1 MTFTAINPA
10 TEAVVGE
17 YPTHDDA
24 YVDAALASAHAAF
37 VKWKTT
43 PFAERAELMVRVAE
57 LLEGEIPVAAALMTS
72 EMGKTFAAA
81 KGEAAKCA
89 LTMRYYAEHAEGML
103 ATEYVTTKASRSGIR
118 HEPLGPLLAV
128 MPWNFPLWQIIRVAV
143 PNIMAGN
150 PIVLKHSSSVPGCAQ
165 YVEQLFARAGFPQGL
180 FTNLFLESRRIEMV
194 IADPRVAAVTV
205 TGGETAGRSVAS
217 IAGKHLKKCV
227 LELGGSDPF
236 IVAKSADLDHTV
248 PLAVT
253 ARLQNNGQACICA
266 KRFIVAKS
274 ADLDHTVPLAVTA
287 RLQNNGQAC
296 ICAKR
301 FIVVRDVADE
311 FIARFSAAMAA
322 APVGD
327 PMDAATV
334 LGPLANAAQLQTLSQ
349 QVAESLAQGAVATT
363 GGTPQEGPG
372 YFFPP
377 TVLVDVPETAP
388 ASNEEL
394 FGPVAVVHVVDD
406 LEEAIRYAND
416 TPWGLSG
423 SVWAT
428 DPQEI
433 DQVIAGLD
441 VGIVFANAM
450 VASMPELPFGG
461 VKASGYGRELG
472 VAGVR
477 EFTNT
482 KSFYIA

>member
-10 TEAVVGE
+10 TEAVIGE

-24 YVDAALASAHAAF
+24 YVDAALAQAHEAF
-37 VKWKTT
+37 QVWKKT
-43 PFAERAELMVRVAE
+43 PFAER
-57 LLEGEIPVAAALMTS
+57 LEGEIPVAAQLMTS

-103 ATEYVTTKASRSGIR
+103 AEELIPTKASKSGIR
-118 HEPLGPLLAV
+118 YEPLGPLLAV

-143 PNIMAGN
+143 PNLMAGN

-165 YVEQLFARAGFPQGL
+165 YVEGLFARAGFPRGM

-194 IADPRVAAVTV
+194 IADPRIAAVTV

-266 KRFIVAKS
+266 KRFIV
-274 ADLDHTVPLAVTA
+274 
-287 RLQNNGQAC
+287 
-296 ICAKR
+296 
-301 FIVVRDVADE
+301 VRDIADE
-311 FIARFSAAMAA
+311 FIKRFAEAMAA
-322 APVGD
+322 APTGD

-334 LGPLANAAQLQTLSQ
+334 LGPLANEGQFETLSK
-349 QVAESLAQGAVATT
+349 QVSESLAQGAVAAT
-363 GGTPQEGPG
+363 GGAPLDGPG
-372 YFFPP
+372 YFFAP
-377 TVLVDVPETAP
+377 TVLVDVPAAAP
-388 ASNEEL
+388 AAHEEL
-394 FGPVAVVHVVDD
+394 FGPVAVVHVAED
-406 LEEAIRYAND
+406 LDEAIRYAND

-428 DPQEI
+428 DPEEI
-433 DQVIAGLD
+433 ERAIAGLD
-441 VGIVFANAM
+441 VGIVFANAV
-450 VASMPELPFGG
+450 VASMNELPFGG

-477 EFTNT
+477 EFTNV
-482 KSFYIA
+482 KSFFIA

>member
-1 MTFTAINPA
+1 MTFIAINPA
-10 TEAVVGE
+10 TEAVLGE

-24 YVDAALASAHAAF
+24 YIDAALTTAREAF
-37 VKWKTT
+37 QNWKSTS
-43 PFAERAELMVRVAE
+43 FAERSELMVRVAE
-57 LLEGEIPVAAALMTS
+57 LLESEIPVAAALMTS

-103 ATEYVTTKASRSGIR
+103 ATEIVATKATKSGIR
-118 HEPLGPLLAV
+118 YEPLGPLLAI

-143 PNIMAGN
+143 PNLMTGN

-165 YVEQLFARAGFPQGL
+165 YVEQLFARAGFPRGM
-180 FTNLFLESRRIEMV
+180 FTNLFVESRRIEPI
-194 IADPRVAAVTV
+194 IADPRIAAVTV
-205 TGGETAGRSVAS
+205 TGSETAGRSVAS
-217 IAGKHLKKCV
+217 LAGKHLKKCV

-236 IVAKSADLDHTV
+236 IVAKSADLDHT
-248 PLAVT
+248 
-253 ARLQNNGQACICA
+253 I
-266 KRFIVAKS
+266 
-274 ADLDHTVPLAVTA
+274 PLAVTA

-301 FIVVRDVADE
+301 FIVVRDIADE
-311 FIARFSAAMAA
+311 FIARFAAAMTAA
-322 APVGD
+322 STGD
-327 PMDAATV
+327 PMDPGTV
-334 LGPLANAAQLQTLSQ
+334 LGPLANEAQYETLSK
-349 QVAESLAQGAVATT
+349 QVAESLAQGAVAVA
-363 GGTPQEGPG
+363 GGTPLDGQG
-372 YFFPP
+372 YYFPP

-388 ASNEEL
+388 AGNEEL
-394 FGPVAVVHVVDD
+394 FGPVAVVHVAEDLDD
-406 LEEAIRYAND
+406 AIRYAND

-428 DPQEI
+428 DPEEI
-433 DQVIAGLD
+433 ERAIAGLD
-441 VGIVFANAM
+441 VGIVFANAV
-450 VASMPELPFGG
+450 VASMNELPFGG

>member
-17 YPTHDDA
+17 YQTHDDEF
-24 YVDAALASAHAAF
+24 VHAALATAHEAF
-37 VKWKTT
+37 LNWKKTS
-43 PFAERAELMVRVAE
+43 FAERAELMNRVAE
-57 LLEGEIPVAAALMTS
+57 LLEGEIPVAGALMTS

-81 KGEAAKCA
+81 KGEASKCA
-89 LTMRYYAEHAEGML
+89 LTMRYYAEHAESML
-103 ATEYVTTKASRSGIR
+103 ATEIIKTKATKSGIR
-118 HEPLGPLLAV
+118 YEPLGPLLAI

-150 PIVLKHSSSVPGCAQ
+150 PMVLKHSSSVPGCAQ
-165 YVEQLFARAGFPQGL
+165 YVEGLFTRAGFPQGI
-180 FTNLFLESRRIEMV
+180 FTNLFIESRRIESV
-194 IADPRVAAVTV
+194 IGDPRIAAVTV
-205 TGGETAGRSVAS
+205 TGGETAGRSVAAL
-217 IAGKHLKKCV
+217 AGKHLKKCV

-236 IVAKSADLDHTV
+236 I
-248 PLAVT
+248 
-253 ARLQNNGQACICA
+253 I
-266 KRFIVAKS
+266 AKS

-301 FIVVRDVADE
+301 FIVVRDVADK
-311 FIARFSAAMAA
+311 FISRFAAAMAA
-322 APVGD
+322 APTGD
-327 PMDAATV
+327 PMDPSTV
-334 LGPLANAAQLQTLSQ
+334 LGPLANEAQFNTLSA
-349 QVAESLAQGAVATT
+349 QVSESLAQGAVAVT
-363 GGTPQEGPG
+363 GGVPLEGPG

-388 ASNEEL
+388 AGNEEL

-406 LEEAIRYAND
+406 LVEALRYAND

-428 DPQEI
+428 DPAEI

-441 VGIVFANAM
+441 VGIIFANAV
-450 VASMPELPFGG
+450 VASMNELPFGG

-477 EFTNT
+477 EFTNV

>member
-10 TEAVVGE
+10 TEVVLGE
-17 YPTHDDA
+17 YETHDA
-24 YVDAALASAHAAF
+24 AHIETALAKAHETFLA
-37 VKWKTT
+37 WKQT
-43 PFAERAELMVRVAE
+43 PFAERSELMNRVAE
-57 LLEGEIPVAAALMTS
+57 LLESEIPVAGALMTS

-81 KGEAAKCA
+81 KGEASKCA
-89 LTMRYYAEHAEGML
+89 LTMRYYAERAEGML
-103 ATEYVTTKASRSGIR
+103 ATEIVKTHASKSGIR
-118 HEPLGPLLAV
+118 YEPLGPLLAI
-128 MPWNFPLWQIIRVAV
+128 MPWNFPLWQIVRVAV

-150 PIVLKHSSSVPGCAQ
+150 PIVLKHSSSVPGCAE
-165 YVEQLFARAGFPQGL
+165 YVEGLFTRAGFPEGL
-180 FTNLFLESRRIEMV
+180 FTNLFVESSRIEPV
-194 IADPRVAAVTV
+194 IADPRIAAVTV
-205 TGGETAGRSVAS
+205 TGSETAGRSVAAL
-217 IAGKHLKKCV
+217 AGKHLKKCV

-266 KRFIVAKS
+266 KRFIV
-274 ADLDHTVPLAVTA
+274 
-287 RLQNNGQAC
+287 
-296 ICAKR
+296 
-301 FIVVRDVADE
+301 VRDVADE
-311 FIARFSAAMAA
+311 FIERFSAAMAA

-327 PMDAATV
+327 PMDPSTV
-334 LGPLANAAQLQTLSQ
+334 LGPLANEAQFKTLSA
-349 QVAESLAQGAVATT
+349 QVSESIAQGAVATT
-363 GGTPQEGPG
+363 GGAPLGGPG
-372 YFFPP
+372 YFFPA

-388 ASNEEL
+388 AGNEEL

-406 LEEAIRYAND
+406 LDEAIRYAND

-428 DPQEI
+428 DPAEI
-433 DQVIAGLD
+433 DQVIEGLD
-441 VGIVFANAM
+441 VGIIFANAV

-477 EFTNT
+477 EFTNV
-482 KSFYIA
+482 KSFFIA

>member
-1 MTFTAINPA
+1 MTFTAINPT

-17 YPTHDDA
+17 YQTHDDA
-24 YVDAALASAHAAF
+24 YVDAALATAHEAF
-37 VKWKTT
+37 LNWKKT
-43 PFAERAELMVRVAE
+43 PFWERSELMNRVAE
-57 LLEGEIPVAAALMTS
+57 LLESEIPVAAALMTS

-103 ATEYVTTKASRSGIR
+103 ATEYVETKASKSGIR

-143 PNIMAGN
+143 PNLMAGN

-165 YVEQLFARAGFPQGL
+165 YVEQLFARAGFPKGL
-180 FTNLFLESRRIEMV
+180 FTNLFLESRRIETV
-194 IADPRVAAVTV
+194 IGDPRVAAVTV

-217 IAGKHLKKCV
+217 LAGKHLKKCV

-266 KRFIVAKS
+266 KRFIV
-274 ADLDHTVPLAVTA
+274 
-287 RLQNNGQAC
+287 
-296 ICAKR
+296 
-301 FIVVRDVADE
+301 VRDVAEE
-311 FIARFSAAMAA
+311 FIARFAAAMAA
-322 APVGD
+322 APTGD
-327 PMDAATV
+327 PMDPSTV
-334 LGPLANAAQLQTLSQ
+334 LGPLANEAQFQTLSK
-349 QVAESLAQGAVATT
+349 QVSESIAQGAVAVT
-363 GGTPQEGPG
+363 GGAATGGPG

-377 TVLVDVPETAP
+377 TVLVDVPDTAP
-388 ASNEEL
+388 AGNEEL
-394 FGPVAVVHVVDD
+394 FGPVGVVHVVDD
-406 LEEAIRYAND
+406 LDEAIRYAND

-428 DPQEI
+428 DPEEI
-433 DQVIAGLD
+433 ERVIAGLD
-441 VGIVFANAM
+441 VGIVFANAV
-450 VASMPELPFGG
+450 VASMNELPFGG

>member
-17 YPTHDDA
+17 YQTHDDT
-24 YVDAALASAHAAF
+24 YVDAALARSHAAF
-37 VKWKTT
+37 LQWKTT
-43 PFAERAELMVRVAE
+43 SFAERAELMNRVAE
-57 LLEGEIPVAAALMTS
+57 LLESEIPVAAALMTS

-81 KGEAAKCA
+81 KGEASKCA

-103 ATEYVTTKASRSGIR
+103 AIEYVATKGSKSGIR
-118 HEPLGPLLAV
+118 YEPLGPLLAV

-165 YVEQLFARAGFPQGL
+165 YVEQLFVRAGFPAGL
-180 FTNLFLESRRIEMV
+180 FTNLFLESRRIESV
-194 IADPRVAAVTV
+194 IGDPRIAAVTV

-217 IAGKHLKKCV
+217 LAGKHLKKCV

-266 KRFIVAKS
+266 KRFIV
-274 ADLDHTVPLAVTA
+274 
-287 RLQNNGQAC
+287 
-296 ICAKR
+296 
-301 FIVVRDVADE
+301 VRDVAEE
-311 FIARFSAAMAA
+311 FIARFAAAMAA

-327 PMDAATV
+327 PMDPSTV
-334 LGPLANAAQLQTLSQ
+334 LGPLANEAQFETLSQ
-349 QVAESLAQGAVATT
+349 QVSESIAQGAVAVT
-363 GGTPQEGPG
+363 GGTPVEGTG

-377 TVLVDVPETAP
+377 TVLVDVPATAP
-388 ASNEEL
+388 AGNEEL

-406 LEEAIRYAND
+406 LDEAIRYAND

-428 DPQEI
+428 DPEEI
-433 DQVIAGLD
+433 ERVIAGLD
-441 VGIVFANAM
+441 VGIIFANAV
-450 VASMPELPFGG
+450 VASMNELPFGG

-482 KSFYIA
+482 KSFFIA

>member
-10 TEAVVGE
+10 TEAVLGE

-24 YVDAALASAHAAF
+24 YIDAALTTAREAF
-37 VKWKTT
+37 QNWKSTS
-43 PFAERAELMVRVAE
+43 FAERSELMVRVAE
-57 LLEGEIPVAAALMTS
+57 LLESEIPVAAALMTS

-103 ATEYVTTKASRSGIR
+103 ATEIVATKATKSGIR
-118 HEPLGPLLAV
+118 YEPLGPLLAI

-143 PNIMAGN
+143 PNLMTGN

-165 YVEQLFARAGFPQGL
+165 YVEQLFARAGFPRGM
-180 FTNLFLESRRIEMV
+180 FTNLFVESRRIEPI
-194 IADPRVAAVTV
+194 IADPRIAAVTV
-205 TGGETAGRSVAS
+205 TGSETAGRSVAS
-217 IAGKHLKKCV
+217 LAGKHLKKCV

-236 IVAKSADLDHTV
+236 IVAKSADLDHT
-248 PLAVT
+248 
-253 ARLQNNGQACICA
+253 I
-266 KRFIVAKS
+266 
-274 ADLDHTVPLAVTA
+274 PLAVTA

-301 FIVVRDVADE
+301 FIVVRDIADE
-311 FIARFSAAMAA
+311 FIARFAAAMTAA
-322 APVGD
+322 STGD
-327 PMDAATV
+327 PMDPGTV
-334 LGPLANAAQLQTLSQ
+334 LGPLANEAQYETLSK
-349 QVAESLAQGAVATT
+349 QVAESLAQGAVAVA
-363 GGTPQEGPG
+363 GGTPLDGQG
-372 YFFPP
+372 YYFPP

-388 ASNEEL
+388 AGNEEL
-394 FGPVAVVHVVDD
+394 FGPVAVVHVAEDLDD
-406 LEEAIRYAND
+406 AIRYAND

-428 DPQEI
+428 DPEEI
-433 DQVIAGLD
+433 ERAIAGLD
-441 VGIVFANAM
+441 VGIVFANAV
-450 VASMPELPFGG
+450 VASMNELPFGG

>member
-10 TEAVVGE
+10 TEAVLGE

-24 YVDAALASAHAAF
+24 FIDAALGTAHEAF
-37 VKWKTT
+37 VNWKAT
-43 PFAERAELMVRVAE
+43 PFVERTELMNRVAE
-57 LLEGEIPVAAALMTS
+57 LLESEVPVAAALMTS

-81 KGEAAKCA
+81 KGEASKCA

-103 ATEYVTTKASRSGIR
+103 AEEIIKTHASRSGIR
-118 HEPLGPLLAV
+118 YEPLGPLLAI

-165 YVEQLFARAGFPQGL
+165 YVEGLFTRAGFPKGI
-180 FTNLFLESRRIEMV
+180 FTNLFVESSRIELV

-205 TGGETAGRSVAS
+205 TGSERAGRSVAAL
-217 IAGKHLKKCV
+217 AGKHLKKCV

-266 KRFIVAKS
+266 KRFIV
-274 ADLDHTVPLAVTA
+274 
-287 RLQNNGQAC
+287 
-296 ICAKR
+296 
-301 FIVVRDVADE
+301 VRDVADE
-311 FIARFSAAMAA
+311 FISRFSTAMAA
-322 APVGD
+322 APTGD
-327 PMDAATV
+327 PMDPGTV
-334 LGPLANAAQLQTLSQ
+334 LGPLANEAQFDTLRA
-349 QVAESLAQGAVATT
+349 QVSESIAQGAVAVT
-363 GGTPQEGPG
+363 GGAPLDGPG

-388 ASNEEL
+388 AGNEEL

-406 LEEAIRYAND
+406 LDEAIRYAND

-428 DPQEI
+428 DPSEI
-433 DQVIAGLD
+433 DQAITTLD
-441 VGIVFANAM
+441 VGIIFANAV

-477 EFTNT
+477 EFTNV
-482 KSFYIA
+482 KSFFIA

>member
-24 YVDAALASAHAAF
+24 QVDAALATPHAAF
-37 VKWKTT
+37 LQWNTT
-43 PFAERAELMVRVAE
+43 TFAERAELIVRVAE

-81 KGEAAKCA
+81 KGEASKCA
-89 LTMRYYAEHAEGML
+89 LTMRYYAEHAERML
-103 ATEYVTTKASRSGIR
+103 ATEYVTTKASKSGIR
-118 HEPLGPLLAV
+118 YEPLGPLLAV

-150 PIVLKHSSSVPGCAQ
+150 PIVLKHSTSVPGCAQ

-194 IADPRVAAVTV
+194 IADPRIAAVTV

-236 IVAKSADLDHTV
+236 IV
-248 PLAVT
+248 
-253 ARLQNNGQACICA
+253 G
-266 KRFIVAKS
+266 KS

-301 FIVVRDVADE
+301 FIVVRDVAEE

-327 PMDAATV
+327 PMDAGTV
-334 LGPLANAAQLQTLSQ
+334 LGPLANAAQLETLSQ
-349 QVAESLAQGAVATT
+349 QVAASVAQGAVAVT
-363 GGTPQEGPG
+363 GGTPVDGPG
-372 YFFPP
+372 YFYPP

-388 ASNEEL
+388 AANEEL
-394 FGPVAVVHVVDD
+394 FGPVAVVHVVED
-406 LEEAIRYAND
+406 LDEAIRYAND

-428 DPQEI
+428 DPDEI
-433 DQVIAGLD
+433 NQVIEGLD

>member
-89 LTMRYYAEHAEGML
+89 LTMRYYAEHAESML

-227 LELGGSDPF
+227 LELGGSDP
-236 IVAKSADLDHTV
+236 
-248 PLAVT
+248 
-253 ARLQNNGQACICA
+253 
-266 KRFIVAKS
+266 FIVAKS

>member
-10 TEAVVGE
+10 TEAVLGE

-24 YVDAALASAHAAF
+24 FIDAALGTAHEAF
-37 VKWKTT
+37 VNWKAT
-43 PFAERAELMVRVAE
+43 PFVERTELMNRVAE
-57 LLEGEIPVAAALMTS
+57 LLESEVPVAAALMTS

-81 KGEAAKCA
+81 KGEASKCA

-103 ATEYVTTKASRSGIR
+103 AEEIIKTHASKSGIR
-118 HEPLGPLLAV
+118 YEPLGPLLAI

-165 YVEQLFARAGFPQGL
+165 YVEELFTRAGFPKGI
-180 FTNLFLESRRIEMV
+180 FTNLFVESSRIELV

-205 TGGETAGRSVAS
+205 TGSERAGRSVAAL
-217 IAGKHLKKCV
+217 AGKHLKKCV

-266 KRFIVAKS
+266 KRFIV
-274 ADLDHTVPLAVTA
+274 
-287 RLQNNGQAC
+287 
-296 ICAKR
+296 
-301 FIVVRDVADE
+301 VRDVAEE
-311 FIARFSAAMAA
+311 FISRFSTAMAA
-322 APVGD
+322 APTGD
-327 PMDAATV
+327 PMDPGTV
-334 LGPLANAAQLQTLSQ
+334 LGPLANEAQFDTLRA
-349 QVAESLAQGAVATT
+349 QVSESIAQGAVAVI
-363 GGTPQEGPG
+363 GGAPLDGPG

-388 ASNEEL
+388 AGNEEL

-406 LEEAIRYAND
+406 LDEAIRYAND

-428 DPQEI
+428 DPTEI
-433 DQVIAGLD
+433 DQAITTLD
-441 VGIVFANAM
+441 VGIIFANA
-450 VASMPELPFGG
+450 VVVSMPELPFGG

-477 EFTNT
+477 EFTNV
-482 KSFYIA
+482 KSFFIA

>member
-10 TEAVVGE
+10 TEAVLGE

-24 YVDAALASAHAAF
+24 FIDAAIGTAHEAF
-37 VKWKTT
+37 VNWKAT
-43 PFAERAELMVRVAE
+43 PFVERSELMNRVAE
-57 LLEGEIPVAAALMTS
+57 LLESEVPVAAALMTS

-81 KGEAAKCA
+81 KGEASKCA
-89 LTMRYYAEHAEGML
+89 LTMRYYAERAEGML
-103 ATEYVTTKASRSGIR
+103 AEEIIKTHASKSGIR
-118 HEPLGPLLAV
+118 YEPLGPLLAI

-165 YVEQLFARAGFPQGL
+165 YVEELFTRAGFPKGI
-180 FTNLFLESRRIEMV
+180 FTNLFVESSRIELV

-205 TGGETAGRSVAS
+205 TGSERAGRSVAAL
-217 IAGKHLKKCV
+217 AGKHLKKCV

-266 KRFIVAKS
+266 KRFIV
-274 ADLDHTVPLAVTA
+274 
-287 RLQNNGQAC
+287 
-296 ICAKR
+296 
-301 FIVVRDVADE
+301 VRDVADE
-311 FIARFSAAMAA
+311 FISRFSTAMAA
-322 APVGD
+322 APTGD
-327 PMDAATV
+327 PMDPGTV
-334 LGPLANAAQLQTLSQ
+334 LGPLANEAQFDTLRA
-349 QVAESLAQGAVATT
+349 QVSESIAQGAVAVT
-363 GGTPQEGPG
+363 GGAPLNGPG

-388 ASNEEL
+388 AGNEEL

-406 LEEAIRYAND
+406 LDEAIRYAND

-428 DPQEI
+428 DPSEI
-433 DQVIAGLD
+433 DQAITTLD
-441 VGIVFANAM
+441 VGIIFANAV

-477 EFTNT
+477 EFTNV
-482 KSFYIA
+482 KSFFIA

>member
-10 TEAVVGE
+10 TEAVLGE

-24 YVDAALASAHAAF
+24 YIDAALGIAHEAF
-37 VKWKTT
+37 VHWKTT
-43 PFAERAELMVRVAE
+43 SFAERAELMNRVAE
-57 LLEGEIPVAAALMTS
+57 LLESEIPVAAALMTS

-81 KGEAAKCA
+81 KGEASKCA
-89 LTMRYYAEHAEGML
+89 LTMRYYAERAEGML
-103 ATEYVTTKASRSGIR
+103 ATELIATHASKSGIR
-118 HEPLGPLLAV
+118 YEPLGPLLAI

-143 PNIMAGN
+143 PNLMAGN

-165 YVEQLFARAGFPQGL
+165 YVEELFLRAGFPRGM
-180 FTNLFLESRRIEMV
+180 FTNLFVESRRIEPV

-205 TGGETAGRSVAS
+205 TGSETAGRSVAAL
-217 IAGKHLKKCV
+217 AGKHLKKCV

-236 IVAKSADLDHTV
+236 IVTKSADLDHT
-248 PLAVT
+248 
-253 ARLQNNGQACICA
+253 I
-266 KRFIVAKS
+266 
-274 ADLDHTVPLAVTA
+274 PLAVTA

-311 FIARFSAAMAA
+311 FITRFSAAMAA
-322 APVGD
+322 APTGD
-327 PMDAATV
+327 PMDPSTI
-334 LGPLANAAQLQTLSQ
+334 LGPLANEAQFDTLSA
-349 QVAESLAQGAVATT
+349 QVSESIAQGAVAVT
-363 GGTPQEGPG
+363 GGAPLDGPG
-372 YFFPP
+372 YYFPP

-388 ASNEEL
+388 AGNEEL

-406 LEEAIRYAND
+406 LDEAIRYAND

-428 DPQEI
+428 DPEEI
-433 DQVIAGLD
+433 EKVIAGVD
-441 VGIVFANAM
+441 VGIIFANAV

-477 EFTNT
+477 EFTNV
-482 KSFYIA
+482 KSFFIA

>member
-43 PFAERAELMVRVAE
+43 PFAERAESMVRVAE

-266 KRFIVAKS
+266 KRFIV
-274 ADLDHTVPLAVTA
+274 
-287 RLQNNGQAC
+287 
-296 ICAKR
+296 
-301 FIVVRDVADE
+301 VRDVADE

>member
-10 TEAVVGE
+10 TEAVLGE

-24 YVDAALASAHAAF
+24 FIDAALGTAHEAF
-37 VKWKTT
+37 VNWKAT
-43 PFAERAELMVRVAE
+43 PFAERTELMNRVAE
-57 LLEGEIPVAAALMTS
+57 LLESEVPVAAALMTS

-81 KGEAAKCA
+81 KGEASKCA

-103 ATEYVTTKASRSGIR
+103 AEEIIKTHASKSGIR
-118 HEPLGPLLAV
+118 YEPLGPLLAI

-165 YVEQLFARAGFPQGL
+165 YVEELFTRAGFPKGI
-180 FTNLFLESRRIEMV
+180 FTNLFVESSRIELV

-205 TGGETAGRSVAS
+205 TGSERAGRSVAAL
-217 IAGKHLKKCV
+217 AGKHLKKCV

-266 KRFIVAKS
+266 KRFIV
-274 ADLDHTVPLAVTA
+274 
-287 RLQNNGQAC
+287 
-296 ICAKR
+296 
-301 FIVVRDVADE
+301 VRDVAEE
-311 FIARFSAAMAA
+311 FISRFSTAMAA
-322 APVGD
+322 APTGD
-327 PMDAATV
+327 PMDPGTV
-334 LGPLANAAQLQTLSQ
+334 LGPLANEAQFDTLRA
-349 QVAESLAQGAVATT
+349 QVSESIAQGAVAVI
-363 GGTPQEGPG
+363 GGAPLDGPG

-388 ASNEEL
+388 AGNEEL

-406 LEEAIRYAND
+406 LDEAIRYAND

-428 DPQEI
+428 DPTEI
-433 DQVIAGLD
+433 DQAITTLD
-441 VGIVFANAM
+441 VGIIFANA
-450 VASMPELPFGG
+450 VVVSMPELPFGG

-477 EFTNT
+477 EFTNV
-482 KSFYIA
+482 KSFFIA

>member
-266 KRFIVAKS
+266 KRFIV
-274 ADLDHTVPLAVTA
+274 
-287 RLQNNGQAC
+287 
-296 ICAKR
+296 
-301 FIVVRDVADE
+301 VRDVADE

>member
-150 PIVLKHSSSVPGCAQ
+150 PIVLKHSSSVPGCAH

-227 LELGGSDPF
+227 LELGGSDP
-236 IVAKSADLDHTV
+236 
-248 PLAVT
+248 
-253 ARLQNNGQACICA
+253 
-266 KRFIVAKS
+266 FIVAKS

>member
-10 TEAVVGE
+10 TEAVLGE
-17 YPTHDDA
+17 YPTHDA
-24 YVDAALASAHAAF
+24 AHIETALAQAHEAF
-37 VKWKTT
+37 LAWKRT
-43 PFAERAELMVRVAE
+43 PFAERSQLMNRVAE
-57 LLEGEIPVAAALMTS
+57 LLESEIPVAGALMTS
-72 EMGKTFAAA
+72 EMGKTFSAA
-81 KGEAAKCA
+81 KGEASKCA
-89 LTMRYYAEHAEGML
+89 LTMRYYAERAEGML
-103 ATEYVTTKASRSGIR
+103 ATEIVKTHGSKSGIR
-118 HEPLGPLLAV
+118 YEPLGPLLAI
-128 MPWNFPLWQIIRVAV
+128 MPWNFPLWQIVRVAV

-150 PIVLKHSSSVPGCAQ
+150 PIVLKHSSSVPGCAE
-165 YVEQLFARAGFPQGL
+165 YVEGLFTRAGFPKGL
-180 FTNLFLESRRIEMV
+180 FTNLFVESSRIEPV
-194 IADPRVAAVTV
+194 IADPRIAAVTV
-205 TGGETAGRSVAS
+205 TGSETAGRSVAAL
-217 IAGKHLKKCV
+217 AGKHLKKCV

-266 KRFIVAKS
+266 KRFIV
-274 ADLDHTVPLAVTA
+274 
-287 RLQNNGQAC
+287 
-296 ICAKR
+296 
-301 FIVVRDVADE
+301 VRDVADE
-311 FIARFSAAMAA
+311 FIERFSAAMAA
-322 APVGD
+322 APMGD
-327 PMDAATV
+327 PMDPSTV
-334 LGPLANAAQLQTLSQ
+334 LGPLANEAQFKTLSA

-363 GGTPQEGPG
+363 GGAPLGGPG
-372 YFFPP
+372 YFFPA

-388 ASNEEL
+388 AGNEEL

-406 LEEAIRYAND
+406 LDEAIRYAND

-428 DPQEI
+428 DPEEI

-441 VGIVFANAM
+441 VGIVFANAI

-477 EFTNT
+477 EFTNV
-482 KSFYIA
+482 KSFFIA

>member
-1 MTFTAINPA
+1 
-10 TEAVVGE
+10 
-17 YPTHDDA
+17 
-24 YVDAALASAHAAF
+24 
-37 VKWKTT
+37 
-43 PFAERAELMVRVAE
+43 
-57 LLEGEIPVAAALMTS
+57 MTS

-103 ATEYVTTKASRSGIR
+103 ATEIVATKATKSGIR
-118 HEPLGPLLAV
+118 YEPLGPLLAI

-143 PNIMAGN
+143 PNLMTGN

-165 YVEQLFARAGFPQGL
+165 YVEQLFARAGFPRGM
-180 FTNLFLESRRIEMV
+180 FTNLFVESRRIEPI
-194 IADPRVAAVTV
+194 IADPRIAAVTV
-205 TGGETAGRSVAS
+205 TGSETAGRSVAS
-217 IAGKHLKKCV
+217 LAGKHLKKCV

-236 IVAKSADLDHTV
+236 IVAKSADLDHT
-248 PLAVT
+248 
-253 ARLQNNGQACICA
+253 I
-266 KRFIVAKS
+266 
-274 ADLDHTVPLAVTA
+274 PLAVTA

-301 FIVVRDVADE
+301 FIVVRDIADE
-311 FIARFSAAMAA
+311 FIARFAAAMTAA
-322 APVGD
+322 STGD
-327 PMDAATV
+327 PMDPGTV
-334 LGPLANAAQLQTLSQ
+334 LGPLANEAQYETLSK
-349 QVAESLAQGAVATT
+349 QVAESLAQGAVAVA
-363 GGTPQEGPG
+363 GGTPLDGQG
-372 YFFPP
+372 YYFPP

-388 ASNEEL
+388 AGNEEL
-394 FGPVAVVHVVDD
+394 FGPVAVVHVAEDLDD
-406 LEEAIRYAND
+406 AIRYAND

-428 DPQEI
+428 DPEEI
-433 DQVIAGLD
+433 ERAIAGLD
-441 VGIVFANAM
+441 VGIVFANAV
-450 VASMPELPFGG
+450 VASMNELPFGG